1 MTWDNFDGSKR
12 VHLDIRPEDRPFSRV
27 KVGKEIADYVSD
39 IHKKNPQWGHARI
52 IAHAKHN
59 GGPTL
64 TPDQVLS
71 ILVPENK

>member
-12 VHLDIRPEDRPFSRV
+12 VHLDIKPEDRPFNRV
-27 KVGKEIADYVSD
+27 KVGKDIADYVSD
-39 IHKKNPQWGHARI
+39 IYEKHQWGYARI

-71 ILVPENK
+71 VLVPEKE